1 MDALFE
7 WMKGVLEHLQ
17 GEYSPDGCFNCPL
30 GVGKGGFLCKKL

>member
-17 GEYSPDGCFNCPL
+17 GEYSRGECFNYPL
-30 GVGKGGFLCKKL
+30 GVGKDKLIYK